1 MFPAYVRTVV
11 DAVAYIDDWA
21 RATGG
26 SRISGIAQRRT
37 TDGLQLRQFEVE
49 YGDGRVLSITLT
61 LDGELAAVRYRFH
74 LRRHGVLVWRLDK
87 HPGHET
93 EDGGPTHIH
102 LSPLSKDRHPHA
114 PVTFAEV
121 ADRLHQSAGG

>member
-1 MFPAYVRTVV
+1 MFPGYVRTVA
-11 DAVAYIDDWA
+11 DAIAYIDDWA

-26 SRISGIAQRRT
+26 SRISGIALRRVPG
-37 TDGLQLRQFEVE
+37 GLQLRQFEIG

-74 LRRHGVLVWRLDK
+74 LQRNGAFVWRLDK
-87 HPGHET
+87 HPGHED
-93 EDGGPTHIH
+93 ELGGPTHVH
-102 LSPLSKDRHPHA
+102 LSPLPKDRYPHP

-121 ADRLHQSAGG
+121 ADRLHDSAGG